1 MKITLKPLKG
11 MICGE
16 QTISFGDTKEM
27 VEKVLG
33 RAQIW
38 GTSLYYFQN
47 VMRLDFD
54 ENGGLDFIEFIMP
67 EHSLELD
74 LYGMDPF
81 AASANDVVALLAKK
95 NDGKVTD
102 CDNGYCVA
110 FCEIA
115 VGLYRDTIP
124 EDAVDVIEE
133 AEADGE
139 PLSQEEIDAELGK
152 ANHWSTVG
160 LGIRGYYERRM

>member
-11 MICGE
+11 LICEE
-16 QTISFGDTKEM
+16 QTVSFGDTREM
-27 VEKVLG
+27 IEKVLG
-33 RAQIW
+33 KPQIW

-54 ENGGLDFIEFIMP
+54 ENGGLEFIEILMP
-67 EHSLELD
+67 EPSLRLEL
-74 LYGMDPF
+74 YGLDPF
-81 AASANDVVALLAKK
+81 AAPANDVVALLAKK

-124 EDAVDVIEE
+124 EDAADLIGE
-133 AEADGE
+133 AEADGK
-139 PLSQEEIDAELGK
+139 PLTQEEIEAELSK
-152 ANHWSTVG
+152 ANHWCTVG
-160 LGIRGYYERRM
+160 IGIRGYYERRI